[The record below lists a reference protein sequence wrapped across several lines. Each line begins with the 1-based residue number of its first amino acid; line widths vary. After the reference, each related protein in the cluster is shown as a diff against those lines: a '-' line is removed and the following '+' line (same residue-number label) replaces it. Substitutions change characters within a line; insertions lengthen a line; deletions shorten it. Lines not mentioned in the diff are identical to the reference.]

1 MAEEAVEREMKE
13 DNGRTA
19 ENGGRTAAA
28 EEEAS
33 MAGGGGENGV
43 FWGKNRGGRSR
54 SVRV

>member
-1 MAEEAVEREMKE
+1 MKE

-19 ENGGRTAAA
+19 ENGGRTVAV

-43 FWGKNRGGRSR
+43 FWGKKRGGRSI
-54 SVRV
+54 SVRRV